1 MPTIPEKLVLS
12 PGSQMAQVIFQEEEI
27 NLMMFFKK
35 LKIELPQDPAYI
47 QRKTWSE
54 RIHAP

>member
-27 NLMMFFKK
+27 NLMLLFKK
-35 LKIELPQDPAYI
+35 LKTELP
-47 QRKTWSE
+47 
-54 RIHAP
+54 